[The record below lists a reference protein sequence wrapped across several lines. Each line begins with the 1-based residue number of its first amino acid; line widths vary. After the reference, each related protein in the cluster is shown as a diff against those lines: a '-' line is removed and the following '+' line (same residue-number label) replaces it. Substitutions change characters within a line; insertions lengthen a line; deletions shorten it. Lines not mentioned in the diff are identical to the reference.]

1 MPQSRKSQIN
11 LMSTPYYH
19 CISRCVR
26 RAYLC
31 GKDKATG
38 KSYEHRRQ
46 WVEDKLLF
54 LAQIFAIQVCAY
66 AVMSNHTHVVL
77 HVDKKA
83 TQNWTTKEI
92 LSRWHHLFNG
102 TLLTQSY
109 VNGELL
115 TEVELLSVE
124 DMARIYQ
131 ERLCDISWFMR
142 ALNEPIARKA
152 NKEDECTGRFWE
164 GRFKC
169 QALLD
174 ERALLACMSYVDL
187 NPIRAGIAK
196 TPEESDYT
204 SIKRRMMRALKPQ
217 QQEELMAF
225 SERKLD
231 KDKSSLPFDLTSY
244 IELVSSTA
252 RSLIEGQLASIV
264 RTKPNLLSR
273 YQLSA
278 TNWLIMNQAFTKLFH
293 GPIGEDESL
302 TAFCE
307 LQGKKRR
314 SNLKVCQRLL
324 A

>member
-31 GKDKATG
+31 GEDKMTG
-38 KSYEHRRQ
+38 KSYAHRRV
-46 WVEDKLLF
+46 WVEERLLF
-54 LAQIFAIQVCAY
+54 LAQVFAIQVCAY

-77 HVDKKA
+77 YVDKKA
-83 TQNWTTKEI
+83 TQSWSTKEI
-92 LSRWHHLFNG
+92 LNRWHHLFKG
-102 TLLTQSY
+102 TLLSQSY

-115 TEVELLSVE
+115 TEVELSSVE
-124 DMARIYQ
+124 DMARVYQ
-131 ERLCDISWFMR
+131 ARLCDISWFMR

-204 SIKRRMMRALKPQ
+204 SIKRRVMRALKPQ

-225 SERKLD
+225 SERELSKE
-231 KDKSSLPFDLTSY
+231 KATLPFDLPGY

-252 RSLIEGQLASIV
+252 RSLIEGKPAIITK
-264 RTKPNLLSR
+264 TKPNLLSR
-273 YQLSA
+273 YQLSE
-278 TNWLIMNQAFTKLFH
+278 TNWLIMNKAFTKLFH
-293 GPIGEDESL
+293 GPVGEDESL
-302 TAFCE
+302 TAFCD
-307 LQGKKRR
+307 LQEKRRR
-314 SNLKVCQRLL
+314 SNLTVCRRLL